1 MALRQKKD
9 DRRIVDALQ
18 DTQPNRERTT
28 FGNLVTVIAYY
39 VSNSGTCE
47 LLSLSLDVHTLILQN
62 FMLRTRCHVPVRA
75 ILRTRHS
82 RLSSGLNLASHHP
95 NAPLDIDPAF
105 KALLKDVDISL
116 LHHKSRH
123 HHAEDTRPKLRELEV
138 YPEQDLVSE
147 VVPNDEESESR
158 MSRKS
163 PAAIFGSQSIG
174 AVIIPDE
181 LRESVQT
188 LISGESES
196 RLFEP

>member
-1 MALRQKKD
+1 
-9 DRRIVDALQ
+9 
-18 DTQPNRERTT
+18 
-28 FGNLVTVIAYY
+28 
-39 VSNSGTCE
+39 
-47 LLSLSLDVHTLILQN
+47 
-62 FMLRTRCHVPVRA
+62 MLRTRCHAPVRA
-75 ILRTRHS
+75 VLRTRHS
-82 RLSSGLNLASHHP
+82 RFLSGLNLASHHP

-105 KALLKDVDISL
+105 KALLRDVDMSL

-147 VVPNDEESESR
+147 VVPNEEESESR